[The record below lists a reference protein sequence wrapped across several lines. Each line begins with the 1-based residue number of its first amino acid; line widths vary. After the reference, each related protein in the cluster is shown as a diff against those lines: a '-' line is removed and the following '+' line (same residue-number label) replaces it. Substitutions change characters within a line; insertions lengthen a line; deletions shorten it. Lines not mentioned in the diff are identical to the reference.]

1 MSLAMILAKAA
12 RRAAREALKKYKA
25 AQKGNSPKVKKL
37 MKKKGSAK
45 DVKPVRGEL
54 TGRKKPK
61 MTTRTKADMVRDQY
75 GKDSISGEDMS
86 KRKVKPKVEKVSKK
100 EQKKIL
106 DRAHSKASS
115 FKPNLNVT
123 KLLDKK
129 VKPKRVK
136 KKAVTRKKKKK

>member
-1 MSLAMILAKAA
+1 VGNPHSNRHFNRRISVSIAMMVARAA

-75 GKDSISGEDMS
+75 GKDSISGKDMS
-86 KRKVKPKVEKVSKK
+86 KADKDQSQRMKNLMKSKVMPNKSTPKVEKV
-100 EQKKIL
+100 L
-106 DRAHSKASS
+106 
-115 FKPNLNVT
+115 
-123 KLLDKK
+123 
-129 VKPKRVK
+129 
-136 KKAVTRKKKKK
+136 KKAKAKKKKKKK

>member
-1 MSLAMILAKAA
+1 VSIAMMVARAA

-75 GKDSISGEDMS
+75 GKDSISGKDMS
-86 KRKVKPKVEKVSKK
+86 KADKDQSQRMKNLMKSKVMPNKSTPKVEKV
-100 EQKKIL
+100 L
-106 DRAHSKASS
+106 
-115 FKPNLNVT
+115 
-123 KLLDKK
+123 
-129 VKPKRVK
+129 
-136 KKAVTRKKKKK
+136 KKAKAKKKKKKK

>member
-1 MSLAMILAKAA
+1 MSIAMMVARAA

-61 MTTRTKADMVRDQY
+61 MTTRTKADIVRDQY
-75 GKDSISGEDMS
+75 GKDSISGKDMS
-86 KRKVKPKVEKVSKK
+86 KADKDQSQRMKNLMKSKVMPNKSTPKVEKV
-100 EQKKIL
+100 L
-106 DRAHSKASS
+106 
-115 FKPNLNVT
+115 
-123 KLLDKK
+123 
-129 VKPKRVK
+129 
-136 KKAVTRKKKKK
+136 KKAKAKKKKKKK

>member
-1 MSLAMILAKAA
+1 MSIAMMVARAA

-75 GKDSISGEDMS
+75 GKDSISGKDMS
-86 KRKVKPKVEKVSKK
+86 KADKDQSQRMKNLMKSKVMPNKSTPKVEKV
-100 EQKKIL
+100 L
-106 DRAHSKASS
+106 
-115 FKPNLNVT
+115 
-123 KLLDKK
+123 
-129 VKPKRVK
+129 
-136 KKAVTRKKKKK
+136 KKAKAKKKKKKK

>member
-1 MSLAMILAKAA
+1 
-12 RRAAREALKKYKA
+12 
-25 AQKGNSPKVKKL
+25 
-37 MKKKGSAK
+37 
-45 DVKPVRGEL
+45 
-54 TGRKKPK
+54 
-61 MTTRTKADMVRDQY
+61 
-75 GKDSISGEDMS
+75 MS

-123 KLLDKK
+123 KLLDKE